1 MSPEEIIRYQEN
13 LEQGDSTFRSNWQD
27 QANYLFPREKNITS
41 VQPPGSARFDQLYD
55 TTGVMAS
62 EGMASGL
69 LTNLVP
75 AGQKFFSFTTSN
87 SDLQEVDVIK
97 SHMARATEI
106 VHTELFASNF
116 ILQLGETLRS
126 LITFGTGSI
135 YEDWDDGLN
144 FMDWDISRYQILENH
159 KGIVDTIFLRFPMT
173 TVQALDK
180 WGQKA
185 GKSVLED
192 FQDIK
197 KHNNVHW
204 FIRMV
209 RPRKKF
215 NPRFQNVENMPWESV
230 DISVKD
236 KTTVDEGGYPE
247 FPYQVP
253 RWAKTSGEVHGR
265 GIGCM
270 ILPQVK
276 MINAMKRSFNDMTN
290 KWVNPPREV
299 LESFEGE
306 YSTVPGA
313 RNNVMELPS
322 SRVDERG
329 FGNFPVGKDSLEF
342 EREVVWSAFYRDAFA
357 PLTNLTGDRRN
368 ELEIRQR
375 IQESF
380 RRIGT
385 PISRIESELFTPMV
399 TRCYFLLVRNG
410 RIPPPPRELQ
420 GQNLDV
426 VYKGPLSLAQQ
437 NSEASASQQWV
448 GLLTEA
454 SQVMPGILDNVDEDA
469 TARRWGRVLGVN
481 EDDIRPEDEVEALR
495 EARQAEM
502 EQQKA
507 LEAAQVAAG
516 AYGQTTKAPEPGSA
530 AETIGAA

>member
-1 MSPEEIIRYQEN
+1 
-13 LEQGDSTFRSNWQD
+13 
-27 QANYLFPREKNITS
+27 
-41 VQPPGSARFDQLYD
+41 
-55 TTGVMAS
+55 
-62 EGMASGL
+62 
-69 LTNLVP
+69 
-75 AGQKFFSFTTSN
+75 
-87 SDLQEVDVIK
+87 
-97 SHMARATEI
+97 
-106 VHTELFASNF
+106 
-116 ILQLGETLRS
+116 
-126 LITFGTGSI
+126 
-135 YEDWDDGLN
+135 
-144 FMDWDISRYQILENH
+144 
-159 KGIVDTIFLRFPMT
+159 
-173 TVQALDK
+173 
-180 WGQKA
+180 
-185 GKSVLED
+185 
-192 FQDIK
+192 
-197 KHNNVHW
+197 
-204 FIRMV
+204 
-209 RPRKKF
+209 
-215 NPRFQNVENMPWESV
+215 
-230 DISVKD
+230 
-236 KTTVDEGGYPE
+236 
-247 FPYQVP
+247 
-253 RWAKTSGEVHGR
+253 
-265 GIGCM
+265 
-270 ILPQVK
+270 
-276 MINAMKRSFNDMTN
+276 MKRDFNEMTN

-306 YSTVPGA
+306 YSTTPGA
-313 RNNVMELPS
+313 RNNVMEMPS
-322 SRVDERG
+322 SRVDERS
-329 FGNFPVGKDSLEF
+329 FGNFPVGKESLEF
-342 EREVVWSAFYRDAFA
+342 ERQVVWDAFFRDAFA

-385 PISRIESELFTPMV
+385 PISRVESELFTPLV
-399 TRCYFLLVRNG
+399 TRCYFLLVRNR